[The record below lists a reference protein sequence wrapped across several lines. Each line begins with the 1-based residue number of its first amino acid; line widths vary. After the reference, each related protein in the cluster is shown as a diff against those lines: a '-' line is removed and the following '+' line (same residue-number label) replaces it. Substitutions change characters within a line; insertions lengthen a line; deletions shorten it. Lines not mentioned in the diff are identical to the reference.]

1 MDENVER
8 ECAVQP
14 EDLSP
19 LIFERLNAAD
29 VDGLVA
35 LYEPNAVLALPGGQ
49 VATGADEIRKV
60 YEQLVADRP
69 TFSPGVQRPT
79 LCRSGPHVVSLGQR
93 RGHRRSTRRQ
103 LDGTWLWVL
112 DRPNVLE

>member
-1 MDENVER
+1 M
-8 ECAVQP
+8 QP